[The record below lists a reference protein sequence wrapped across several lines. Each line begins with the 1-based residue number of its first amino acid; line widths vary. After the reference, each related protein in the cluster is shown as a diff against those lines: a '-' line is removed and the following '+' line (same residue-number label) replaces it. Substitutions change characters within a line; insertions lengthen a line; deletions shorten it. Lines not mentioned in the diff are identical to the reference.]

1 MIVGQGFDAR
11 LCLYKT
17 DVSLAF
23 MVLVKAQHAVATARF
38 VGLRPPRYAQCPPAI
53 SAITR
58 GEGSAQ
64 KGHSALTCK
73 LSRNRVEGS
82 KCKGF
87 A

>member
-1 MIVGQGFDAR
+1 MIVGQGFGAR

-23 MVLVKAQHAVATARF
+23 MVLVKPKHTVATARF
-38 VGLRPPRYAQCPPAI
+38 VGLCPQGTRNARPAI
-53 SAITR
+53 SAIT
-58 GEGSAQ
+58 GVKGSAQ